1 MLISIKDYAALHG
14 RATISVQ
21 QKARRGGFK
30 TAVKKGRDWF
40 IDSDE
45 PYIDNRH
52 GPETSLGTRTCR
64 QCGKEFTGGPRAW
77 YCPECR
83 EKRKRQQKSKDNY
96 KQRLGL
102 TRKLG
107 STDYCTR
114 CGKPYTVTGGLQKYC
129 PDCADEAMRENDRNQ
144 ARQYYEDNKEQT
156 NPVRNNKR
164 RVKTKQCVICGKE
177 FDANGTAR
185 NTCSEECRK
194 KQRQTWQRAAD
205 KKRKK

>member
-45 PYIDNRH
+45 PYTDNRH

-64 QCGKEFTGGPRAW
+64 RCGREFTGGPRAW

-83 EKRKRQQKSKDNY
+83 EKRKLQQKSKDNY

-107 STDYCTR
+107 STDNCAR

-129 PDCADEAMRENDRNQ
+129 PGCAVEAMRENDRNQ
-144 ARQYYEDNKEQT
+144 ALQYYEDNKEQI
-156 NPVRNNKR
+156 NPVRNDKR
-164 RVKTKQCVICGKE
+164 RVKTKKCVVCGKE
-177 FDANGTAR
+177 FDPNGTVR
-185 NTCSEECRK
+185 NTCSQECRR
-194 KQRQTWQRAAD
+194 KQRQIWQREAD

>member
-1 MLISIKDYAALHG
+1 MMIPIKEYAALHG
-14 RATISVQ
+14 
-21 QKARRGGFK
+21 KAVITVRKKAQNGGFK
-30 TAVKKGRDWF
+30 TAQKLGRDWF

-45 PYIDNRH
+45 PYIDNRR

-64 QCGKEFTGGPRAW
+64 RCGREFTGGPRAW

-83 EKRKRQQKSKDNY
+83 KKRNRQQKSKDNH

-107 STDYCTR
+107 STDYCAC

-129 PDCADEAMRENDRNQ
+129 PDCAAKAMREIDRNQ
-144 ARQYYEDNKEQT
+144 ALQYYEYNKEQI
-156 NPVRNNKR
+156 NSARYDKQ
-164 RVKTKQCVICGKE
+164 RVKTKKCVICGKE

-185 NTCSEECRK
+185 NTCSEECRR
-194 KQRQTWQRAAD
+194 KQRKIWQKSGD
-205 KKRKK
+205 SKRTK

>member
-1 MLISIKDYAALHG
+1 MMIPIKEYADLHG
-14 RATISVQ
+14 KSVITVRK
-21 QKARRGGFK
+21 KAQNGGFK
-30 TAVKKGRDWF
+30 TAQKLGRDWF

-45 PYIDNRH
+45 PYTDNRH
-52 GPETSLGTRTCR
+52 GPETSLGTRICR

-83 EKRKRQQKSKDNY
+83 EKRKRQQKSKDNH

-102 TRKLG
+102 TRKIG
-107 STDYCTR
+107 STDNCAR

-177 FDANGTAR
+177 FDANGTAKK
-185 NTCSEECRK
+185 TCSDDCRK
-194 KQRQTWQRAAD
+194 KQRQTWQREAD

>member
-1 MLISIKDYAALHG
+1 MMIPIKEYAALVG
-14 RATISVQ
+14 RSVITVRK
-21 QKARRGGFK
+21 KAQNGGFK
-30 TAVKKGRDWF
+30 TAEKPGRDWM
-40 IDSDE
+40 IDSEE
-45 PYIDNRH
+45 PYTDNRH
-52 GPETSLGTRTCR
+52 GPETSLGMRICR

-96 KQRLGL
+96 KQRMGL
-102 TRKLG
+102 TRKIG

-129 PDCADEAMRENDRNQ
+129 PDCAAEAMQENDRNQ
-144 ARQYYEDNKEQT
+144 ALQYYEDNKEQT
-156 NPVRNNKR
+156 NPVRNDKR

-177 FDANGTAR
+177 FDADRTAR

-194 KQRQTWQRAAD
+194 KQRQTWQREAD